1 MSEKRSPKDE
11 QLIKSL
17 QEKLDWYTFEATD
30 EEFDEAQVEAILN
43 LLQSLDPL
51 PEMYV
56 PRDPLEPSVREVP
69 IADADPNIELGP
81 DGKPVLAS
89 DPVAAFERFKK
100 RYHITDEDL
109 AAKDR
114 AVGKEGGVIKPFRMD
129 VSDELTPDTEE
140 VKARLAQEVSGDAVQ
155 DSSVVQA
162 TGTDGV
168 SGASGQSGTVTPI
181 ESKTTKHRVGK
192 TVGKVAAAAV
202 IVAAAG
208 TALSIGTSAVAQK
221 PFFEVVRD
229 GMHSI
234 KITVTGNRMESA
246 TEIETTDF
254 LIGEEHYNSWDEVK
268 QEHGEISVPSY
279 IPAELQLEELHYQDM
294 GIYDYYSGTYCSKN
308 NENVTLTIDV
318 EFFEGGYAKVGI
330 EEQNDWILIEDDE
343 GVSYYK
349 SDMGYHAICHD
360 NNCLYI
366 INWTDLEELKKV
378 VGGIITK

>member
-129 VSDELTPDTEE
+129 VSAELTPDAEE
-140 VKARLAQEVSGDAVQ
+140 VKDRLAQAAAANQ
-155 DSSVVQA
+155 DSSAAQETGTVQA
-162 TGTDGV
+162 DT
-168 SGASGQSGTVTPI
+168 ASVRGGTVVPI
-181 ESKTTKHRVGK
+181 ESKTAKHRVGK
-192 TVGKVAAAAV
+192 TVGRVAAAAV

-234 KITVTGNRMESA
+234 KITVTGNRMDNVPEL
-246 TEIETTDF
+246 ETVDF
-254 LIGEEHYNSWDEVK
+254 QAEDVNYNSWDEVK
-268 QEHGEISVPSY
+268 AEHQEILVPSY
-279 IPAELQLEELHYQDM
+279 IPEGLVLKELYRQSSEMYEYYVGEYRFDDGNRIMIISIEYFEDGYAQIGFEEQDRWDYLEETGGVAYYQS
-294 GIYDYYSGTYCSKN
+294 GDYY
-308 NENVTLTIDV
+308 
-318 EFFEGGYAKVGI
+318 
-330 EEQNDWILIEDDE
+330 
-343 GVSYYK
+343 
-349 SDMGYHAICHD
+349 HALWHD
-360 NNCLYI
+360 SNCLYVI
-366 INWTDLEELKKV
+366 DWIDLEELKEV
-378 VGGIITK
+378 VKEMFIE

>member
-181 ESKTTKHRVGK
+181 ESKTAKRRAGRA
-192 TVGKVAAAAV
+192 VGKVAAVAV

-221 PFFEVVRD
+221 PFFEVVQD
-229 GMHSI
+229 GMNRL
-234 KITVTGNRMESA
+234 KITVTGNRMESEPEFD
-246 TEIETTDF
+246 TIDYQV
-254 LIGEEHYNSWDEVK
+254 GNVNYNSWDEVK
-268 QEHGEISVPSY
+268 AEHAEILTPGY
-279 IPAELQLEELHYQDM
+279 IPEGLVLKDLYRQNSEMYEYYVGEYWSDDGDSMIISIGYFEDGYAQIGFEERDGWDYLEE
-294 GIYDYYSGTYCSKN
+294 SG
-308 NENVTLTIDV
+308 
-318 EFFEGGYAKVGI
+318 
-330 EEQNDWILIEDDE
+330 
-343 GVSYYK
+343 GVSYYQ
-349 SDMGYHAICHD
+349 SGDCYHALWQD
-360 NNCLYI
+360 GSCLYRI
-366 INWTDLEELKKV
+366 EWIGLEELKEIVKEMF
-378 VGGIITK
+378 IE

>member
-30 EEFDEAQVEAILN
+30 EEFDEAQVEAILS

-140 VKARLAQEVSGDAVQ
+140 VKAGLAQEVSGDAVQ

-168 SGASGQSGTVTPI
+168 SGASGQSGIVTPI
-181 ESKTTKHRVGK
+181 ESKTAKRRAGK
-192 TVGKVAAAAV
+192 AVGKVAAAAV

-234 KITVTGNRMESA
+234 KITVTGNRMESEA
-246 TEIETTDF
+246 EDVDLQREKVYYD
-254 LIGEEHYNSWDEVK
+254 SWEEVK
-268 QEHGEISVPSY
+268 AEHEEILIPTY
-279 IPAELQLEELHYQDM
+279 IPDGLELKKLNGHSSESYENYLGTYWSKDNSDEIMTIGVQYFEDSYRQIRVEEQDNWEFLQEKE
-294 GIYDYYSGTYCSKN
+294 GISYYYS
-308 NENVTLTIDV
+308 
-318 EFFEGGYAKVGI
+318 
-330 EEQNDWILIEDDE
+330 DD
-343 GVSYYK
+343 GF
-349 SDMGYHAICHD
+349 HAIWHD
-360 NNCLYI
+360 KNCLYMI
-366 INWTDLEELKKV
+366 KWVNIEELKRTV
-378 VGGIITK
+378 EGMM